1 MKKERGL
8 FFNMINYIT
17 FSYNKPPNLTTA
29 QLHLFEHSIAQK
41 ITNLIKKTFPNQ
53 GIVLNAETFL
63 DNCIIEIYFTNE
75 ELHNALLEEIGMIY
89 FSDADSDMIEREK
102 KIILLETAEID
113 LTTEELALYSSLELF
128 TSNNILSMYDQEIDL
143 NNIVEHFNLLL
154 NECRITYFKDN
165 KLSVFK
171 NAPAYYYST
180 KAHKAEWAL
189 KDENIVGYLKFD
201 CLDFKDIIM
210 KSFISFIYGKN
221 EDSFISNH
229 LLKPYDLYLGY
240 TLDLYI
246 DNSYA
251 ILFLVETNQESKE
264 MFLKNPELF
273 KSKFIF
279 IDKEFVKL
287 KEAFKTYICLTDNIL
302 ININKFFSKFIMPE
316 EEISISQIIDCIDE
330 IQLSDI
336 NKLFGDVYAKK
347 L

>member
-1 MKKERGL
+1 
-8 FFNMINYIT
+8 MINYIT

-75 ELHNALLEEIGMIY
+75 KLHNVLLEKIEIIR
-89 FSDADSDMIEREK
+89 FSDADLDMIEREK

-113 LTTEELALYSSLELF
+113 LTTEELVLYKSLELF
-128 TSNNILSMYDQEIDL
+128 TSNTILSMYDQKIDL

-154 NECRITYFKDN
+154 NECRITYFKDS

-171 NAPAYYYST
+171 NAPSSYST
-180 KAHKAEWAL
+180 KEYKAEWTL

-221 EDSFISNH
+221 EESFISNH

-264 MFLKNPELF
+264 LFLKKPNLF

-279 IDKEFVKL
+279 NYKEFIKL

-316 EEISISQIIDCIDE
+316 EEISISQIMDCIDE
-330 IQLSDI
+330 IKISDI
-336 NKLFGDVYAKK
+336 NKLFGDVYAEK